1 MERTLVV
8 LKPDAVARGLSG
20 EIITRF
26 ENVGLKIVAVKLVVA
41 KKDLVEKH
49 YPNDRDELWI
59 GIGNKTLDNYKALDM
74 DPKKSLGTNDAKE
87 NGKMVRVWL
96 MDYLMEGPVLSFVL
110 EGPHAVELVRK
121 ICGHTLPLLA
131 APGTIRGDF
140 SFDSSYLANSNKRPI
155 KNLMHASGNIEEAEY
170 EIPLW
175 FTPAEIYAYE
185 RVEEKAM
192 A

>member
-20 EIITRF
+20 EIIGRF
-26 ENVGLKIVAVKLVVA
+26 EKVGLKIVAAKLLLA
-41 KKDLVEKH
+41 SGSLVEKH
-49 YPNDRDELWI
+49 YPEDREELWV
-59 GIGNKTLDNYKALDM
+59 GIGNKTLDNYKNLDM
-74 DPKKSLGTNDAKE
+74 DPVKSLGTADAKE
-87 NGKMVRVWL
+87 IGKMVRVWL
-96 MDYLMEGPVLSFVL
+96 MDYISEGPVLALVL

-121 ICGHTLPLLA
+121 ICGHTLPLLS

-155 KNLMHASGNIEEAEY
+155 KNLMHASGTVEEAKY

-175 FTPAEIYAYE
+175 FTSKEIHSYE

-192 A
+192 K